1 MSSEKTNDVIGLG
14 NTLMD
19 MLIEVGEEKFLEF
32 NLRKGEMH
40 LVDEKKAKEIL
51 DKIKSD
57 NLSIKKVP
65 GGCSSNT
72 LKGIAFL
79 GGGAI
84 LCGKVG
90 DDEHGEIYVQEISN
104 HKVQPRISKH
114 SSCPTGHAITF
125 ITPDTERT
133 FSTHLGAAI
142 ELAKEDIFEEDIQK
156 SKILHLEGYQ
166 IEGPTKETIMH
177 AVQFAKKHGTLIS
190 IDLADPFIIRNNK
203 EFLEEL
209 VMNSADIVFVNEKE
223 ALEYTGLENE
233 EEAVRELGKHVKI
246 AIVKLGEKG
255 SLIFNE
261 GKLTKV
267 APFSANAVDTTGAGD
282 TFAAGFLYGY
292 CKGWSLEKCGNL
304 GAFMAAKIVE
314 NIGVRI
320 TELDLKDI
328 ENRFFVA

>member
-1 MSSEKTNDVIGLG
+1 MQKTNDVIGLG

-19 MLIEVGEEKFLEF
+19 MLIEIDEERFLEF

-40 LVDEKKAKEIL
+40 LVDGEKAKAIL
-51 DKIKSD
+51 NKIESA
-57 NLSIKKVP
+57 NLDIKKVP

-79 GGGAI
+79 GGQAI

-104 HKVQPRISKH
+104 HKVQPRINKH
-114 SSCPTGHAITF
+114 PTCPTGHAITF

-166 IEGPTKETIMH
+166 VEGPTKETIIH

-203 EFLEEL
+203 EFLKDL
-209 VMNSADIVFVNEKE
+209 VTNHADIVFVNEKE
-223 ALEYTGLENE
+223 ALEYTGFENE
-233 EEAVRELGKHVKI
+233 EEAVKELGQHVKI
-246 AIVKLGEKG
+246 AIVKLGDKG
-255 SLIFNE
+255 SLIFND
-261 GKLTKV
+261 GNLTRVKSF
-267 APFSANAVDTTGAGD
+267 PANAVDTTGAGD

-292 CKGWSLEKCGNL
+292 CNGWSLEKSGKL
-304 GAFMAAKIVE
+304 GSFLAAKVVE
-314 NIGVRI
+314 HIGVKI
-320 TELDLKDI
+320 NDLSL
-328 ENRFFVA
+328 EGFEE